1 MLILTLL
8 HDYTLPQADL
18 FPKLEDDVLLQDPTY
33 RGDFLTG
40 LAFLAMGVL
49 AVVETGAYWQS
60 GYRSTVFMDKDLNG
74 QVRINF
80 NITMHDLSC
89 DYATIDL
96 VRVKQK

>member
-1 MLILTLL
+1 M
-8 HDYTLPQADL
+8 
-18 FPKLEDDVLLQDPTY
+18 
-33 RGDFLTG
+33 TG

-96 VRVKQK
+96 VKKTIKKGLSWEHAHTLIN